1 MARKKLSVD
10 TGVLEIEINGSGV
23 LKMNPSDPN
32 IYNRFFHM
40 RDKLLEIEKRY
51 EKLEALAPDEVDGS
65 GFPLLGEPDPDVPSE
80 AVTVIKA
87 LHDIDTEVKTELNY
101 VFGLQN
107 DFDQLLDGVNLMA
120 VANNGERVITNLLNA
135 LQPIMV
141 DGAKRQ
147 ADQKADKAVEF
158 ANANRQQR
166 RAARKGGK

>member
-65 GFPLLGEPDPDVPSE
+65 GFPLVGDPDVPSE
-80 AVTVIKA
+80 TVTVIKA

-107 DFDQLLDGVNLMA
+107 DFDKLLDGVNLMA

-147 ADQKADKAVEF
+147 ADQKADKAVYL

-166 RAARKGGK
+166 RAARKGVKG